1 MNPVERT
8 VEVNGRPCR
17 VWEAG
22 EGEPLGYLAGL
33 GGLPKWP
40 PILDKLAAKRRVI
53 APSLPGYPGSLGH
66 DLLDDQF
73 DWALA
78 AEALLRGAG
87 LEGADLVGVSVGGA
101 LAAEVAAIWPAM
113 VRRLVLLAPFGI
125 FDEAE
130 PVADVFAVRPK
141 NLAQL
146 LCADPAKFA
155 ALIEPH
161 EGADDIETKVEQ
173 ARAAEAAAR
182 MLWPLGDTRLV
193 KRLPRIVQPTLI
205 LWGSEDRVIPP
216 SYAHRFAEAISGQT
230 EVQAIPGAG
239 HLADLDAPGAVSE
252 AVLGFVN

>member
-1 MNPVERT
+1 MKPVERT

-40 PILDKLAAKRRVI
+40 PILDKLAEKRRVI

-66 DLLDDQF
+66 DLLDNQF

-130 PVADVFAVRPK
+130 PVVDVFAVRPK
-141 NLAQL
+141 TLPAL
-146 LCADPAKFA
+146 LCADPDKYA
-155 ALIEPH
+155 ALTAPH
-161 EGADDIETKVEQ
+161 EGVDEIESKVEQ

-182 MLWPLGDTRLV
+182 MLWPLGDTRLL

-205 LWGSEDRVIPP
+205 LWGSEDQVIPP
-216 SYAHRFAEAISGQT
+216 SYARRFAEAITGKT
-230 EVQAIPGAG
+230 EIQAISGAG
-239 HLADLDAPGAVSE
+239 HLADLDDPAAVSE
-252 AVLGFVN
+252 AVLRFVN